1 MKTTVLDHQ
10 ASIAN
15 ELLRQIRDKDFQQN
29 RALFR
34 QNMEKCG
41 TLLAYEM
48 SKELEYINHSVP
60 TVLGTKD
67 VLVPKFDLVLA
78 CILRA
83 SLPFYQGFLDL
94 FESADSIFIG
104 AYRASESKAGVEVNL
119 DYVAASSVEDKVL
132 VMIDP
137 MLATGNSMVRAISTA
152 LKYGKPKKIFICSL
166 IATPAG
172 IELLEQTDFDGVETH
187 VFTCSVDEILNDD
200 FYIVPGLGD
209 AGDLSYGAKL

>member
-15 ELLRQIRDKDFQQN
+15 ELLRQIRDKDYQQN
-29 RALFR
+29 RQIFR
-34 QNMEKCG
+34 RNMEKCG
-41 TLLAYEM
+41 TLLAYEL
-48 SKELEYINHSVP
+48 SKELAYVNRTVP

-67 VLVPKFDLVLA
+67 VLVPKNDIILA

-83 SLPFYQGFLDL
+83 SLPFYQGFLEL

-104 AYRASESKAGVEVNL
+104 AYRASESADGVEINL
-119 DYVAASSVEDKVL
+119 DYVASSSVEDKIL

-137 MLATGNSMVRAISTA
+137 MLATGNSMVSSIRTA

-172 IELLEQTDFDGVETH
+172 ISLLDQTDFEGIDTH
-187 VFTCSVDEILNDD
+187 VFTCSVDEILNED

>member
-1 MKTTVLDHQ
+1 MKTTVLDQQ

-15 ELLRQIRDKDFQQN
+15 ELLRQIRDKDYQQN

-34 QNMEKCG
+34 KNMEKCG
-41 TLLAYEM
+41 TLLAYEL
-48 SKELEYINHSVP
+48 SKELEYLSKEVP
-60 TVLGTKD
+60 TVLGSKSIMLPKEEV
-67 VLVPKFDLVLA
+67 VLT

-104 AYRASESKAGVEVNL
+104 AYRASESAEGVEINL
-119 DYVAASSVEDKVL
+119 DYVAASSVQDKVL
-132 VMIDP
+132 IMIDP
-137 MLATGNSMVRAISTA
+137 MLATGNSMVSAIQTT
-152 LKYGKPKKIFICSL
+152 LKYGRPKKIFICSL
-166 IATPAG
+166 IATPDG
-172 IELLEQTDFDGVETH
+172 IEQIDRADFDGVETE
-187 VFTCSVDEILNDD
+187 VFSCSIDEILNED